1 MSERMNQNDLE
12 RIYFNQN
19 MLYHKDRT
27 YNSGGSLEVSICN
40 NTTDYKT
47 FSSPSLHISVIGE
60 NNLRRLCSLNYPD
73 SVDLFV
79 SIKDILANIET
90 VYSTNRNNVLLKKY
104 QFDRSLKF
112 EFIQIQNMGDRVV
125 VISVIHSSSDFTKV
139 VVPYSVFSA
148 FAIGI
153 LKYFV
158 NEYVK
163 ISFDFSSRNLLTEIL
178 EQNRMIRNGI
188 MILPTTLIEN
198 KGSIDIFQT
207 DTTKESDVEFSTSKI
222 EETIDDFD
230 KFLGKDMENIQVP
243 DLNSKVILEEKSKN
257 LEVNSLL
264 INKTLTKDLSVLES
278 MLSAAIT
285 RPDPMISLFEGFRRS
300 MNLDTSFSFLPK
312 INKNDLKSLLY
323 ISKINHDMYLNF
335 YINKNTSIPSGFQ
348 ILKYK
353 IDDINS
359 IDSFNIN
366 LAYDILLIFGFIKE
380 FRSRMESRESDANK
394 NGALFYLRLRSF
406 LDPLAYSFI
415 NPAKSKIILN
425 SLSSSF
431 EKYSEIGFFNHYQD
445 VLTTNGFKTI
455 TVDDIKNFCNELY
468 EKVLKKEEVFSVTID
483 DKHEE
488 LYKTGFLRIK
498 SDNNLSI
505 EQIINELVPLEVLEK
520 NGVDLTEGSD
530 NLKKVL
536 ENMNVSETILNIFH
550 KKDIVKKP
558 EETKKELVSNILK
571 TVKFFNNEIPEK
583 YRNDFFKYI
592 EDLKIDNYDFAN
604 SIYEE
609 EEFGDNIVKALYM
622 WNESDNK
629 KEPLTTFRTKLE
641 DCLLTKELILA
652 KYRSI
657 ETKPKENKEDEWNFE
672 LL

>member
-1 MSERMNQNDLE
+1 MNQNDVE

-19 MLYHKDRT
+19 MLYHKDKT
-27 YNSGGSLEVSICN
+27 YNSGGSLEISICN
-40 NTTDYKT
+40 NTTDYKN
-47 FSSPSLHISVIGE
+47 FSAPTLHISVIGE
-60 NNLRRLCSLNYPD
+60 NNLRRLCSLNYSD
-73 SVDLFV
+73 SVDLFI

-158 NEYVK
+158 NEFVK

-178 EQNRMIRNGI
+178 EQNKMIRNGI

-198 KGSIDIFQT
+198 KEKTNLIQPEIN
-207 DTTKESDVEFSTSKI
+207 KELTSTI
-222 EETIDDFD
+222 EDTIDDFD
-230 KFLGKDMENIQVP
+230 KFLGKDMENIQIP
-243 DLNSKVILEEKSKN
+243 DLNSKVILEEKTENS
-257 LEVNSLL
+257 EINSLL
-264 INKTLTKDLSVLES
+264 INKTLNKDLSVLES
-278 MLSAAIT
+278 MLSASIT
-285 RPDPMISLFEGFRRS
+285 RPDPMISMFEGFRRS
-300 MNLDTSFSFLPK
+300 MNLDNSFSFLPS
-312 INKNDLKSLLY
+312 ISKNDLKSLLY
-323 ISKINHDMYLNF
+323 ISKITHDIYLNL
-335 YINKNTSIPSGFQ
+335 YIDKNTPIPSGFQ

-353 IDDINS
+353 VEDIDS

-394 NGALFYLRLRSF
+394 NGSLFYLRLRTF
-406 LDPLAYSFI
+406 LDPIVYSFI
-415 NPAKSKIILN
+415 NPSKSKIILN
-425 SLSSSF
+425 TLQSNF
-431 EKYSEIGFFNHYQD
+431 KKYSSIGFFNHYQNILS
-445 VLTTNGFKTI
+445 VNGFKII
-455 TVDDIKNFCNELY
+455 TSDDISSFCNELN
-468 EKVLKKEEVFSVTID
+468 EKVLKREEIFSVTID
-483 DKHEE
+483 AKHEH

-505 EQIINELVPLEVLEK
+505 EQIINELIPLEVLEK
-520 NGVDLTEGSD
+520 NGIDLTEGSD

-536 ENMNVSETILNIFH
+536 ENINVSETILNIFH
-550 KKDIVKKP
+550 KKDSVKKTNEP
-558 EETKKELVSNILK
+558 KKETLSNILK

-583 YRNDFFKYI
+583 YRNDFFKFI
-592 EDLKIDNYDFAN
+592 EDLKNNNYDFTN

-609 EEFGDNIVKALYM
+609 EEFGDNIIKALYI

-641 DCLLTKELILA
+641 DCLLTKDLILA
-652 KYRSI
+652 KYRSTI
-657 ETKPKENKEDEWNFE
+657 TESKQKEDEWNFE

>member
-1 MSERMNQNDLE
+1 MIQNDLE

-19 MLYHKDRT
+19 MLYHKDKT
-27 YNSGGSLEVSICN
+27 YNSGGSFEVSICN

-47 FSSPSLHISVIGE
+47 FSAPTLHISVVGE
-60 NNLRRLCSLNYPD
+60 NNLRRLCSLNYSD

-79 SIKDILANIET
+79 SIKDILSNVESI
-90 VYSTNRNNVLLKKY
+90 YSTNRNNILLKKY
-104 QFDRSLKF
+104 QYDRSLKF

-139 VVPYSVFSA
+139 VIPYSVFSA

-158 NEYVK
+158 NEFVK

-178 EQNRMIRNGI
+178 EQNKMIRNGI

-198 KGSIDIFQT
+198 KSSIDLFQT
-207 DTTKESDVEFSTSKI
+207 DITKEKESEEFSTSKI
-222 EETIDDFD
+222 EETMDDFD
-230 KFLGKDMENIQVP
+230 NFLGKDMENIQVP

-278 MLSAAIT
+278 MLSASVT
-285 RPDPMISLFEGFRRS
+285 RPDPMISIFEGFRRS
-300 MNLDTSFSFLPK
+300 MNLDTSFSFLPN

-323 ISKINHDMYLNF
+323 ISKINHDMYLNL
-335 YINKNTSIPSGFQ
+335 YMNKNTPIPSGFQ

-353 IDDINS
+353 VDDINS

-394 NGALFYLRLRSF
+394 NGALFYLRLRTF
-406 LDPLAYSFI
+406 LDPIAYSFI
-415 NPAKSKIILN
+415 NPLKSKIILN
-425 SLSSSF
+425 LLSANF
-431 EKYSEIGFFNHYQD
+431 EKYSELGFFNHYQNI
-445 VLTTNGFKTI
+445 LESNGFKVI
-455 TVDDIKNFCNELY
+455 TSDDIRNFCNELY
-468 EKVLKKEEVFSVTID
+468 EKVLKNEEVFSVTID
-483 DKHEE
+483 SKHEY
-488 LYKTGFLRIK
+488 LHKTGFLRIK

-520 NGVDLTEGSD
+520 NGIDLTEGSD

-536 ENMNVSETILNIFH
+536 ENLNISETVLNIFH
-550 KKDIVKKP
+550 RKDIIKSEP
-558 EETKKELVSNILK
+558 KKEITSNILK

-583 YRNDFFKYI
+583 YRNEFFKYI
-592 EDLKIDNYDFAN
+592 EDLKYNNYDFTN
-604 SIYEE
+604 SVYEE
-609 EEFGDNIVKALYM
+609 EEFGDNIIKALYV

-629 KEPLTTFRTKLE
+629 KEPLTTYRTKLE
-641 DCLLTKELILA
+641 ECLLTKELILA
-652 KYRSI
+652 KYRTVI
-657 ETKPKENKEDEWNFE
+657 ENNVVTKEDEWNFE

>member
-1 MSERMNQNDLE
+1 MCERMNQNDLE

-19 MLYHKDRT
+19 MLYHKDKT

-47 FSSPSLHISVIGE
+47 FSAPTLHISVIGE

-90 VYSTNRNNVLLKKY
+90 IYSTNRNNVLLKKY

-125 VISVIHSSSDFTKV
+125 SISVIHSSSDFTKV
-139 VVPYSVFSA
+139 VVPYSVFST

-158 NEYVK
+158 NEFVK

-178 EQNRMIRNGI
+178 EQNKMIRNGI
-188 MILPTTLIEN
+188 MILPSTLIEN
-198 KGSIDIFQT
+198 KANIDLIQNSI
-207 DTTKESDVEFSTSKI
+207 KESNEEFPTTNI

-243 DLNSKVILEEKSKN
+243 DLNSKVILEEKPKN

-285 RPDPMISLFEGFRRS
+285 RPDPMISIFEGFRRS
-300 MNLDTSFSFLPK
+300 MNLDSSFSFLPN
-312 INKNDLKSLLY
+312 INKDDLKSLLY
-323 ISKINHDMYLNF
+323 ISKITHDTYLNL
-335 YINKNTSIPSGFQ
+335 YINKNVSIPSGFQ

-353 IDDINS
+353 VDDINS
-359 IDSFNIN
+359 IDPFNIN

-394 NGALFYLRLRSF
+394 NGALFYLRLRTF

-415 NPAKSKIILN
+415 NPIKSKIILN
-425 SLSSSF
+425 SLSTNF
-431 EKYSEIGFFNHYQD
+431 EKYSELGFFNHYQNI
-445 VLTTNGFKTI
+445 LTTNGFKEI
-455 TVDDIKNFCNELY
+455 TVSDIRNFCNELY

-483 DKHEE
+483 GKHKD
-488 LYKTGFLRIK
+488 LYKTGFLRIN

-550 KKDIVKKP
+550 KKDIVEKP
-558 EETKKELVSNILK
+558 AEVKKESVSNILK

-583 YRNDFFKYI
+583 YRNEFFNYI
-592 EDLKIDNYDFAN
+592 ENLKNNNYDFSN

-609 EEFGDNIVKALYM
+609 EELGDNIVKALYV

-641 DCLLTKELILA
+641 DCLLTKELIIA
-652 KYRSI
+652 KYRSTI
-657 ETKPKENKEDEWNFE
+657 ENNKSKEDEWNFE